1 MKEIRKAAVL
11 GAGVMGATI
20 AAHLVNA
27 GLDVVLLDLKIEK
40 DGKPLQ
46 LADAAVKQMQKAKP
60 SPIFKTQWLK
70 KIQTGN
76 FEEHLGLLKDVD
88 WVIEVVKEDL
98 KIKHKLYAN
107 LLPHLKA
114 DAILTSNTSGI
125 PIAELSEALP
135 EERQANFF
143 GTHFFNPPRYMK
155 LLEIISGPKTDPQLL
170 KDFSEFGETAL
181 GKGVVIA
188 KDRPNFIANRIGVQA
203 MMAVMHTMIEE
214 DYTIEEVDK
223 IMGPLTGRPK
233 SAVFRTADLVG
244 LDTFKHV
251 SENLYEAV
259 PEDEDRELFKIP
271 ESVQKMVEKG
281 YLGNKTR
288 GGFYKKV
295 KGEGGKRE
303 IMTIDLETTEY
314 RPKASVKLPTLEMYK
329 NIESLEERLAK
340 VCFGEDRV
348 GKFAWKVMSRML
360 VYSANRLHEI
370 ADDVVNVDRAMR
382 WGFNWELGPFETW
395 DVLGVERVVAKLKE
409 EGREIPKVIADMLD
423 KGQTKFYDQETPQPK
438 YFDGEAMVDVP
449 SRPGVLFLKDYKKD
463 KSRIVKA
470 TPGASVVDLG
480 DGVALLEFHSKMNAI
495 GSDTVAMTAFAVE
508 TAEKDFDGLVV
519 GNQGGNFSAG
529 ANLMLLLMEAQEGN
543 WEDID
548 MMVRGFQRA
557 TSSLRYCKKPVVVAP
572 FGLTLGGGCEFT
584 LHGDAVQASAETY
597 MGLVEVGVGLIPG
610 GGGTKEMAIRHIHGA
625 QLRGEKNVLP
635 YLQKSF
641 ETIGMAK
648 VATSAEEARDLGFL
662 RDTDGVTMNGDA
674 LLTDA
679 KNRVLGL
686 AKAGYTPPKPVTN
699 IPVLGE
705 PGFAAVKLALYMM
718 EEGRYISEHD
728 KKIATHLARILTG
741 GNVSP
746 GQLVDEQHFLDL
758 EREAFLSLCGE
769 RKTLERIHHML
780 TKNKPLRN

>member
-46 LADAAVKQMQKAKP
+46 LADAAVKQMTKAKP
-60 SPIFKTQWLK
+60 SPIFKTKWLS

-76 FEEHLGLLKDVD
+76 FEEHLSLLKDTD

-98 KIKHKLYAN
+98 KVKHNLYAN

-125 PIAELSEALP
+125 PIAQLSEALP
-135 EERQANFF
+135 EERQASFF

-170 KDFSEFGETAL
+170 ADFSKFGETVL

-203 MMAVMHTMIEE
+203 MMAVMHTMLEENYSIEE
-214 DYTIEEVDK
+214 IDK

-259 PEDEDRELFKIP
+259 PDDEDRELFKIP
-271 ESVQKMVEKG
+271 EGVQKMVEKG

-288 GGFYKKV
+288 GGFYKKA
-295 KGEGGKRE
+295 KDENGKNT
-303 IMTIDLETTEY
+303 ILTIDLETTEY
-314 RPKASVKLPTLEMYK
+314 RAKANVNLPTLEMYK
-329 NIESLEERLAK
+329 NIEKLDERLAK
-340 VCFGEDRV
+340 VCFGDDRV

-360 VYSANRLHEI
+360 VYAANRLHEI
-370 ADDVVNVDRAMR
+370 AEDIVNVDRAMR

-409 EGREIPKVIADMLD
+409 EGREIPKVIAEMLD
-423 KGQTKFYDQETPQPK
+423 KGQTHFYDQSTPQPK
-438 YFDGEAMVDVP
+438 YFDGAQMADVP
-449 SRPGVLFLKDYKKD
+449 ARPGVLFLKDYKKD
-463 KSRIVKA
+463 QKRIVKA
-470 TPGASVVDLG
+470 TPGASVLDLG

-495 GSDTVAMTAFAVE
+495 GADTIAMTAFAVE
-508 TAEKDFDGLVV
+508 TVEKDFDGLVV

-548 MMVRGFQRA
+548 LMVRGFQRA
-557 TSSLRYCKKPVVVAP
+557 TTSLRFCKKPVVVAP

-584 LHGDAVQASAETY
+584 LHADAVQASAETY

-610 GGGTKEMAIRHIHGA
+610 GGGTKEMALRHIYGA
-625 QLRGEKNVLP
+625 QARGEKNVLP
-635 YLQKSF
+635 HLQQVF

-648 VATSAEEARDLGFL
+648 VATSAEEARDFGFL
-662 RDTDGVTMNGDA
+662 RDTDGVTMNQDA

-686 AKAGYTPPKPVTN
+686 AKAGYTAPKPATG

-728 KKIATHLARILTG
+728 KKITTHLARILTG

-780 TKNKPLRN
+780 TTNKPLRN